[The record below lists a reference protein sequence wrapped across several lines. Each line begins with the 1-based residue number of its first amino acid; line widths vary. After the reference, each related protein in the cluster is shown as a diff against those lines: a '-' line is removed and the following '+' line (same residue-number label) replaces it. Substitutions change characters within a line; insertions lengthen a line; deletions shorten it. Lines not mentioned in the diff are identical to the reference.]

1 MMTEKSPDLA
11 SQVVARL
18 KERPI
23 VLIGLMGAGKS
34 AIGRKLAAQLGLPF
48 IDADQ
53 EIEEAAS
60 MSIADIFEHYGE
72 AEFRRL
78 EASVMTRLLGAG
90 ATVLATGGGAFMNAE
105 TRAAIGAAGISV
117 WLSADLDLLMARV
130 SRKATRPLLKAP
142 DPRAVM
148 QKLMDERYPVYATA
162 NVTVISRDVGKEEMA
177 DAVVKAL
184 HDHLTMKMPQTGDV
198 GA

>member
-1 MMTEKSPDLA
+1 MMTEKSPDPA
-11 SQVVARL
+11 KQVVARL
-18 KERPI
+18 DGRPI

-34 AIGRKLAAQLGLPF
+34 AIGRKLAAQLDLPF
-48 IDADQ
+48 IDADH

-90 ATVLATGGGAFMNAE
+90 ATVLATGGGAFMNAD
-105 TRAAIGAAGISV
+105 TRAAIGKAGVSV
-117 WLSADLDLLMARV
+117 WLSADIDLLMARV

-162 NVTVISRDVGKEEMA
+162 DVTVISRDVGKDEMA
-177 DAVVKAL
+177 GTVVNAL
-184 HDHLTMKMPQTGDV
+184 HDHLRTKTPQNGTIGS
-198 GA
+198 

>member
-1 MMTEKSPDLA
+1 MTEKSPDMA
-11 SQVVARL
+11 KQVADRL
-18 KERPI
+18 DGRPV

-34 AIGRKLAAQLGLPF
+34 AIGRKLAARLELPF
-48 IDADQ
+48 IDADH

-60 MSIADIFEHYGE
+60 MSVADIFEHYGE

-90 ATVLATGGGAFMNAE
+90 ATVLATGGGAFMNAD
-105 TRAAIGAAGISV
+105 TRAAIGAAGVSV

-130 SRKATRPLLKAP
+130 SRKATRPLLRAP

-162 NVTVISRDVGKEEMA
+162 DVTVISRDVGKDEMA
-177 DAVVKAL
+177 DTVVEAL
-184 HDHLTMKMPQTGDV
+184 HHHLRLKTPETGTI
-198 GA
+198 GP

>member
-1 MMTEKSPDLA
+1 MTEKSPDMA
-11 SQVVARL
+11 KQVADRL
-18 KERPI
+18 DGRPV

-34 AIGRKLAAQLGLPF
+34 AIGRKLAARLELPF
-48 IDADQ
+48 IDADH

-60 MSIADIFEHYGE
+60 MSVADIFEHYGE

-90 ATVLATGGGAFMNAE
+90 ATVLATGGGAFMNAD
-105 TRAAIGAAGISV
+105 TRAAIGAAGVSV

-130 SRKATRPLLKAP
+130 SRKATRPLLRAP

-162 NVTVISRDVGKEEMA
+162 DVTVISRDVGKDEMA
-177 DAVVKAL
+177 DTVVEAL
-184 HDHLTMKMPQTGDV
+184 HHHLCLKTPETGTI
-198 GA
+198 GP

>member
-1 MMTEKSPDLA
+1 MTEKSPDMA
-11 SQVVARL
+11 KQVADRL
-18 KERPI
+18 NGRPV

-34 AIGRKLAAQLGLPF
+34 AIGRKLAARLELPF
-48 IDADQ
+48 IDADH

-60 MSIADIFEHYGE
+60 MSVADIFEHYGE

-90 ATVLATGGGAFMNAE
+90 ATVLATGGGAFMNAD
-105 TRAAIGAAGISV
+105 TRAAIGAAGVSV

-130 SRKATRPLLKAP
+130 SRKATRPLLRAP

-162 NVTVISRDVGKEEMA
+162 DVTVISRDVGKDEMA
-177 DAVVKAL
+177 DTVVEAL
-184 HDHLTMKMPQTGDV
+184 HHHLCLKTPETGTI
-198 GA
+198 GP

>member
-1 MMTEKSPDLA
+1 MTEKSPDPA
-11 SQVVARL
+11 KQVVARL
-18 KERPI
+18 DGRPI

-34 AIGRKLAAQLGLPF
+34 AIGRKLAAQLELPF
-48 IDADQ
+48 IDADH

-90 ATVLATGGGAFMNAE
+90 ATVLATGGGAFMNAD
-105 TRAAIGAAGISV
+105 TRAAIGAAGVSV

-162 NVTVISRDVGKEEMA
+162 DVTVISRDVGKEEMA
-177 DAVVKAL
+177 DMVVNAL
-184 HDHLTMKMPQTGDV
+184 HDHLHVKTPQTGTI
-198 GA
+198 GS

>member
-1 MMTEKSPDLA
+1 MTEKSPDLA

-177 DAVVKAL
+177 DAVAKAL

>member
-1 MMTEKSPDLA
+1 MAK
-11 SQVVARL
+11 QVADRL
-18 KERPI
+18 DGRPV

-34 AIGRKLAAQLGLPF
+34 AIGRKLAARLELPF
-48 IDADQ
+48 IDADH

-60 MSIADIFEHYGE
+60 MSVADIFEHYGE

-90 ATVLATGGGAFMNAE
+90 ATVLATGGGAFMNAD
-105 TRAAIGAAGISV
+105 TRAAIGAAGVSV

-130 SRKATRPLLKAP
+130 SRKATRPLLRAP

-162 NVTVISRDVGKEEMA
+162 DVTVISRDVGKDEMA
-177 DAVVKAL
+177 DTVVEAL
-184 HDHLTMKMPQTGDV
+184 HHHLCLKTPETGTI
-198 GA
+198 GP

>member
-1 MMTEKSPDLA
+1 MTEKTPDTA
-11 SQVVARL
+11 KQVVARL
-18 KERPI
+18 DGRPI

-34 AIGRKLAAQLGLPF
+34 AIGRKLAAQLELPF
-48 IDADQ
+48 IDADH

-90 ATVLATGGGAFMNAE
+90 ATVLATGGGAFMNAD
-105 TRAAIGAAGISV
+105 TRAAIGRSGVSV
-117 WLSADLDLLMARV
+117 WLSADIDLLMARV

-148 QKLMDERYPVYATA
+148 QKLMDERYPAYATA
-162 NVTVISRDVGKEEMA
+162 DVTVISRDVGKDEMA
-177 DAVVKAL
+177 GIVVNAL
-184 HDHLTMKMPQTGDV
+184 HDHLCVKTRQTGTI
-198 GA
+198 GS

>member
-1 MMTEKSPDLA
+1 MTEKSPDMA
-11 SQVVARL
+11 KQVADRL
-18 KERPI
+18 DGRPV

-34 AIGRKLAAQLGLPF
+34 AIGRKLAARLELPF
-48 IDADQ
+48 IDADH

-90 ATVLATGGGAFMNAE
+90 ATVLATGGGAFMNAD
-105 TRAAIGAAGISV
+105 TRAAIGAAGVSV

-130 SRKATRPLLKAP
+130 SRKATRPLLRAP

-162 NVTVISRDVGKEEMA
+162 DVTVISRDVGKDEMA
-177 DAVVKAL
+177 DTVVEAL
-184 HDHLTMKMPQTGDV
+184 HHHLSLKTPETGTI
-198 GA
+198 GP

>member
-1 MMTEKSPDLA
+1 MAK
-11 SQVVARL
+11 QVADRL
-18 KERPI
+18 NGRPV

-34 AIGRKLAAQLGLPF
+34 AIGRKLAARLELPF
-48 IDADQ
+48 IDADH

-60 MSIADIFEHYGE
+60 MSVADIFEHYGE

-90 ATVLATGGGAFMNAE
+90 ATVLATGGGAFMNAD
-105 TRAAIGAAGISV
+105 TRAAIGAAGVSV

-130 SRKATRPLLKAP
+130 SRKATRPLLRAP

-162 NVTVISRDVGKEEMA
+162 DVTVISRDVGKDEMA
-177 DAVVKAL
+177 DTVVEAL
-184 HDHLTMKMPQTGDV
+184 HHHLCLKTPETGTI
-198 GA
+198 GP

>member
-1 MMTEKSPDLA
+1 MMTEKSPDPA
-11 SQVVARL
+11 KQVVARL
-18 KERPI
+18 DGRPI

-34 AIGRKLAAQLGLPF
+34 AIGRKLAAQLELPF
-48 IDADQ
+48 IDADH

-90 ATVLATGGGAFMNAE
+90 ATVLATGGGAFMNAD
-105 TRAAIGAAGISV
+105 TRAAIGAAGVSV

-162 NVTVISRDVGKEEMA
+162 DVTVISRDVGKEEMA
-177 DAVVKAL
+177 DMVVNAL
-184 HDHLTMKMPQTGDV
+184 HDHLHVKTPQTGTI
-198 GA
+198 GS

>member
-1 MMTEKSPDLA
+1 MTEKSPDMA
-11 SQVVARL
+11 KQVADRL
-18 KERPI
+18 NGRPV

-34 AIGRKLAAQLGLPF
+34 AIGRKLAARLELPF
-48 IDADQ
+48 IDADH

-60 MSIADIFEHYGE
+60 MSVADIFEHYGE

-90 ATVLATGGGAFMNAE
+90 ATVLATGGGAFMNAD
-105 TRAAIGAAGISV
+105 TRAAIGAAGVSV

-130 SRKATRPLLKAP
+130 SRKATRPLLRAP

-162 NVTVISRDVGKEEMA
+162 DVTVISRDVGKDEMA
-177 DAVVKAL
+177 DTVVEAL
-184 HDHLTMKMPQTGDV
+184 HYHLCLKTPETGTI
-198 GA
+198 GP

>member
-1 MMTEKSPDLA
+1 MAK
-11 SQVVARL
+11 QVADRL
-18 KERPI
+18 NGRPV

-34 AIGRKLAAQLGLPF
+34 AIGRKLAARLELPF
-48 IDADQ
+48 IDADH

-60 MSIADIFEHYGE
+60 MSVADIFEHYGE

-90 ATVLATGGGAFMNAE
+90 ATVLATGGGAFMNAD
-105 TRAAIGAAGISV
+105 TRAAIGAAGVSV

-130 SRKATRPLLKAP
+130 SRKATRPLLRAP

-162 NVTVISRDVGKEEMA
+162 DVTVISRDVGKDEMA
-177 DAVVKAL
+177 DTVVEAL
-184 HDHLTMKMPQTGDV
+184 HYHLCLKTPETGTI
-198 GA
+198 GP

>member
-1 MMTEKSPDLA
+1 MAK
-11 SQVVARL
+11 QVADRL
-18 KERPI
+18 DGRPV

-34 AIGRKLAAQLGLPF
+34 AIGRKLAARLELPF
-48 IDADQ
+48 IDADH

-90 ATVLATGGGAFMNAE
+90 ATVLATGGGAFMNAD
-105 TRAAIGAAGISV
+105 TRAAIGAAGVSV

-130 SRKATRPLLKAP
+130 SRKATRPLLRAP

-162 NVTVISRDVGKEEMA
+162 DVTVISRDVGKDEMA
-177 DAVVKAL
+177 DTVVEAL
-184 HDHLTMKMPQTGDV
+184 HHHLSLKTPETGTI
-198 GA
+198 GP